1 MEGTGYKDG
10 TAILQALLKTSQQ
23 GQTITFPGNEER
35 FSSAMFSSE
44 VKVEV
49 GPTDHTSGSSSIT
62 TRNITNYPW
71 DHQYLSGSLVAL
83 HCSGEY
89 LAYAIKAPQKS
100 SGMVRII
107 NRKSG
112 DRGLVKNIRG
122 MVRDLAFAHLNQ
134 RVILAFTDHYG
145 TLYVCE
151 VSASSTEGTLN
162 TDLLLEVNSTSDEAS
177 DNHRIIWCPYIPDEQ
192 GGEDDIDD
200 PAYLLVLTHGNR
212 AEIWNINIVLH
223 EYGKGQIMRDRILT
237 GYQLME
243 QHSAPITDA
252 AFSPDGTALATAA
265 RDGYVKF
272 FQVYMADEKK
282 SPRCLHQ
289 WNPHDGKPLSA
300 LFFLDNH
307 KNPTPEVQ
315 FWKYAVTGACN
326 NSELRVWSCESWQCH
341 QTLRFVPTP
350 SLGPLKFKAA
360 MDPSANFLLLSDI
373 NRRVMYV
380 IVVCQDCNANS
391 GGSVGNSGGIAG
403 SGNCIGVKNGGGS
416 GGSARLVSVSELPV
430 QYPALSLAVTDA
442 AWKPYKRW
450 KHDHAHDHAH
460 NIHDDGDDDGDGVD
474 VVEGVVM
481 RFVIINTKSL
491 QEAILRFQPAIP
503 LSASKATT
511 SLDLSASQDSIV
523 VRDGLTDLSMSLST
537 TVSEVEGGV
546 SGDGG
551 GTEGQPPPPPPP
563 DALTSP
569 QSSSLTSQHPALHT
583 PPATQPPM
591 NLLTPD
597 SFSSPRKPED
607 MEHPDENSED
617 SSLSSKVT
625 PISSKYDVPYNADFE
640 NAALSLLLRCGSGT
654 LMPGSEGEGA
664 NNLNILGSV
673 VSGSSKSPPATS
685 LPPPPSGTPPPLDF
699 QNDEEA
705 PLATSEVSVTAAAS
719 RGGASA
725 TSSPSL
731 EVQQILHSQNGKSSD
746 YAEDEDEEDIRA
758 ADEVEMPD
766 DDDDEDEDEEE
777 DEPEALRQSHSHPKP
792 PPLPEPQTV
801 PQPPSSLAQ
810 PTPTS
815 IAPPHSSMPQASSLP
830 QPPSSMSHTS
840 LPQPPPPA
848 SQPSSS
854 MPQIPPVS
862 IPQPPP
868 SMPHPPQTVPKLPL
882 KSPHLPET
890 SPTLTHAHDTQK
902 SMASAQPVDVFASVK
917 TLPAQ
922 ITCAQLEAE
931 IKGGAISPEATE
943 SSSQQNSHQSQRN
956 RNHVA
961 LVRATNRSVPDMRSS
976 SSLEQTQ
983 LNGPVTPGVSAAEIS
998 ELRSLVRSISLSREQ
1013 SNEVLS
1019 QTLALANKLDKAIQ
1033 QVNQLAKQVEE
1044 VRAAQS
1050 QVQMDLPHVVAA
1062 SLRPVVEATL
1072 RSEMRNSVVPGVVKT
1087 MDPLR
1092 SHLSQEVHNLMKTS
1106 ENQVI
1111 DAVTKVIHSRSF
1123 LDNLGG
1129 TVGAVVGPSVQ
1140 NSCREAYNK
1149 LLLPGLNALT
1159 QQVFSQVNESFS
1171 RGTKEYLHNVESEM
1185 QSGRTA
1191 MQESL
1196 GKASQSLNT
1205 ACSSLTTQTK
1215 NLQENVTKLGS
1226 QQNIITES
1234 LAERIRSLVREEVTR
1249 ALQDHQAAV
1258 DARSRAHTPAPAPH
1272 PHNPKLAQQQVQNLI
1287 SSGQF
1292 NTAFKQ
1298 ALSASDLSLVVFV
1311 CERVNPQQVFNIT
1324 PCPLSQDV
1332 LLSLVNQLSH
1342 DLSTFTDLKIKY
1354 LEEAVMNL
1362 DASHPVTREH
1372 MRPVLQ
1378 GFQRNLHTHLAA
1390 NPNHKKVK
1398 MLLMAVN
1405 HLVAL

>member
-151 VSASSTEGTLN
+151 VSASSTEGSLDTE
-162 TDLLLEVNSTSDEAS
+162 LLLEVNSTSDEAS

-192 GGEDDIDD
+192 GGEEDIDD

-212 AEIWNINIVLH
+212 AEIWNINVVLR

-265 RDGYVKF
+265 RDGFVKF
-272 FQVYMADEKK
+272 FQVYMADEEK

-341 QTLRFVPTP
+341 QTLRFVPSP

-380 IVVCQDCNANS
+380 IVVCQDGNANS
-391 GGSVGNSGGIAG
+391 GGSVGNSGGIG
-403 SGNCIGVKNGGGS
+403 TSGNCIGVKNGGGS

-511 SLDLSASQDSIV
+511 SLDLSASQDSIEQT
-523 VRDGLTDLSMSLST
+523 R
-537 TVSEVEGGV
+537 
-546 SGDGG
+546 
-551 GTEGQPPPPPPP
+551 
-563 DALTSP
+563 A
-569 QSSSLTSQHPALHT
+569 LTSQHPALHT

-625 PISSKYDVPYNADFE
+625 PISSKYDVPYNTNFE
-640 NAALSLLLRCGSGT
+640 NATLSLLLRCGSGT

-699 QNDEEA
+699 QNAEEA
-705 PLATSEVSVTAAAS
+705 PLATSEVSVTAAAG

-766 DDDDEDEDEEE
+766 DDEDEDDDEEE
-777 DEPEALRQSHSHPKP
+777 DEPEALRQAHSHPKP

-815 IAPPHSSMPQASSLP
+815 IASSHSSMPQPSSLP

-868 SMPHPPQTVPKLPL
+868 SMSHPPQTVPKLPL
-882 KSPHLPET
+882 KSPHLPEA
-890 SPTLTHAHDTQK
+890 SPTQLNQLTHAHDTQK
-902 SMASAQPVDVFASVK
+902 SMASAQPVDV
-917 TLPAQ
+917 
-922 ITCAQLEAE
+922 
-931 IKGGAISPEATE
+931 
-943 SSSQQNSHQSQRN
+943 
-956 RNHVA
+956 
-961 LVRATNRSVPDMRSS
+961 
-976 SSLEQTQ
+976 
-983 LNGPVTPGVSAAEIS
+983 
-998 ELRSLVRSISLSREQ
+998 
-1013 SNEVLS
+1013 
-1019 QTLALANKLDKAIQ
+1019 
-1033 QVNQLAKQVEE
+1033 
-1044 VRAAQS
+1044 
-1050 QVQMDLPHVVAA
+1050 
-1062 SLRPVVEATL
+1062 
-1072 RSEMRNSVVPGVVKT
+1072 
-1087 MDPLR
+1087 
-1092 SHLSQEVHNLMKTS
+1092 
-1106 ENQVI
+1106 
-1111 DAVTKVIHSRSF
+1111 
-1123 LDNLGG
+1123 
-1129 TVGAVVGPSVQ
+1129 
-1140 NSCREAYNK
+1140 
-1149 LLLPGLNALT
+1149 
-1159 QQVFSQVNESFS
+1159 
-1171 RGTKEYLHNVESEM
+1171 YLY
-1185 QSGRTA
+1185 
-1191 MQESL
+1191 
-1196 GKASQSLNT
+1196 K
-1205 ACSSLTTQTK
+1205 
-1215 NLQENVTKLGS
+1215 
-1226 QQNIITES
+1226 
-1234 LAERIRSLVREEVTR
+1234 
-1249 ALQDHQAAV
+1249 
-1258 DARSRAHTPAPAPH
+1258 
-1272 PHNPKLAQQQVQNLI
+1272 
-1287 SSGQF
+1287 
-1292 NTAFKQ
+1292 
-1298 ALSASDLSLVVFV
+1298 
-1311 CERVNPQQVFNIT
+1311 
-1324 PCPLSQDV
+1324 
-1332 LLSLVNQLSH
+1332 
-1342 DLSTFTDLKIKY
+1342 
-1354 LEEAVMNL
+1354 
-1362 DASHPVTREH
+1362 
-1372 MRPVLQ
+1372 
-1378 GFQRNLHTHLAA
+1378 
-1390 NPNHKKVK
+1390 
-1398 MLLMAVN
+1398 
-1405 HLVAL
+1405 